1 MAGYTKDE
9 LPAWPI
15 LREDMNAADIIK
27 RRADLRVGAIVFTRS
42 ENRRYYISDGK
53 NPASFGKMLQRYC
66 FGAFSV
72 TDETRVSWILSNGEK
87 IPKKNPTA
95 VYGADDVEDWLW
107 VSVHGWRIQSHIST
121 VQDAALLRQIAD
133 LIGYKPAADE
143 LL

>member
-42 ENRRYYISDGK
+42 ENRRYSI
-53 NPASFGKMLQRYC
+53 
-66 FGAFSV
+66 
-72 TDETRVSWILSNGEK
+72 

-121 VQDAALLRQIAD
+121 VKDAALLRQIAD